1 MKKILTLACLFVALS
16 ASAQLLFRYEK
27 GPNSVAFTSQNSLAE
42 KPNIQ
47 YLELSVGAISA
58 ANDVDIYIAAVDIGE
73 FKSWGIADTSGM
85 KSMKFNSEIDV
96 FNYLHG
102 QGWEFVSVVEN
113 TRTTALWA
121 KLLFDVTTVRT
132 KLSYIFKRQKK

>member
-1 MKKILTLACLFVALS
+1 MKKILTLACLFAALS

-27 GPNSVAFTSQNSLAE
+27 GPNSVTIVAQNSLVE

-47 YLELSVGAISA
+47 YLELSVGTVNA
-58 ANDVDIYIAAVDIGE
+58 ANDVDICVGVVDIGE
-73 FKSWGIADTSGM
+73 FRSWLLADASGT
-85 KSMKFNSEIDV
+85 KSMKFNSEIDI
-96 FNYLHG
+96 FNYLHT

-132 KLSYIFKRQKK
+132 KMSYIFKRQKK